1 MEPDLSQWGL
11 VKSLRPFKPNE
22 VSLQDKLVRGE
33 AWTFAHNQVT
43 GSHMRVNSIARV
55 VLKLLDGR
63 KTLDELLDA
72 LPLEVSKSEKEAL
85 ALSLISLSEQGM
97 VNMSDAA
104 HEQRLQQRSRTQAA
118 KGKRMW
124 HNPLAIRIPLLDPD
138 HSLSALNRMIGPLLG
153 ARALLV
159 VSAIIILA
167 LISAVLHRQ
176 DVANELRHIASTPQ
190 HWWFFVLLYP
200 LFKCAHELGHA
211 LALKRWG
218 GEVHEIGITFLVL
231 MPIPYVDATDIW
243 RFERRYQRIL
253 VCAAGMLT
261 EALLAATGMMIWL
274 NVEPGLLS
282 ELGFAAALT
291 GSVSTLL
298 FNANPLLKFDGYH
311 ILQDVLDIPNL
322 AQRATRYLH
331 YLARRYLL
339 RVGAAVSPV
348 AASGER
354 KWLLSYALCAG
365 LYRWVITLGIALY
378 LASRFPVLGGLLAL
392 FALHQLFV
400 NPIGRLFRY
409 LRDAAELEGQRTRAA
424 VTTMSWVGVCLFC
437 FFLLPVP
444 TNTRAQGV
452 IGLPTQAEIYAPESG
467 IVEEVLVEQGQRI
480 DADQPILK
488 LRAPEL
494 ETQVK
499 VVNAQLSV
507 LSAQYHTAVVND
519 VVASRSLLQDVKQL
533 RTQLDQHE
541 QRLASLTVRAKV
553 NGALSLNHLNARV
566 GDYVKAGDPLG
577 YVVNPDQLLVKAVVS
592 QSDISRVR
600 EGINSVRIR
609 LAERFSEPLEAQL
622 SRQIPAA
629 TRVLPSQALAYNGLS
644 GIAVASNA
652 QNQWKTVEP
661 VFHIEL
667 NLPASATAVGI
678 GGRAFVTMN
687 HRSESIGQRSWRSLR
702 QLLLDQLAI

>member
-1 MEPDLSQWGL
+1 MQAVSSQWDL
-11 VKSLRPFKPNE
+11 VKSLRPFKPDE
-22 VSLQDKLVRGE
+22 VTLLDKPVRGE

-55 VLKLLDGR
+55 VLKLIDGR
-63 KTLDELLDA
+63 KSLDELLDTV
-72 LPLEVSKSEKEAL
+72 PLVVSKSEKEAL

-97 VNMSDAA
+97 INMADAA
-104 HEQRLQQRSRTQAA
+104 HERRLQARSRTQVS
-118 KGKRMW
+118 KDKRMW
-124 HNPLAIRIPLLDPD
+124 HNPLAIRVPLLDPD
-138 HSLSALNRMIGPLLG
+138 HYLSALNLMLRSLLG

-159 VSAIIILA
+159 VSATIMLG
-167 LISAVLHRQ
+167 LISAVLHWQ
-176 DVANELRHIASTPQ
+176 DVVNELRQIASAPQ
-190 HWWFFVLLYP
+190 HWWHFVLLYP
-200 LFKCAHELGHA
+200 LFKCVHEFAHA

-218 GEVHEIGITFLVL
+218 GEVHEIGITVLVL

-253 VCAAGMLT
+253 VCAAGMLA
-261 EALLAATGMMIWL
+261 EAFLAATGLLIWL
-274 NVEPGLLS
+274 YVEPGLLS

-322 AQRATRYLH
+322 AQRATRYFY

-339 RVGAAVSPV
+339 RVGTAVSPV
-348 AASGER
+348 AAAGER
-354 KWLLSYALCAG
+354 KWLIGYGLCAG
-365 LYRWVITLGIALY
+365 LYRWAITLGIALY

-400 NPIGRLFRY
+400 KPIGRLFRY
-409 LRDAAELEGQRTRAA
+409 LRDAAELEGRRTRAA
-424 VTTMSWVGVCLFC
+424 VTIMTWAGVWVFC

-452 IGLPTQAEIYAPESG
+452 VGLPSQAEIYAPESG
-467 IVEEVLVEQGQRI
+467 IVEQVLVAQGQQVE
-480 DADQPILK
+480 ANQPILK

-499 VVNAQLSV
+499 VVSAQLSA

-519 VVASRSLLQDVKQL
+519 VAASRPLQQDLTLL
-533 RTQLDQHE
+533 RSQLDQHD

-553 NGALSLNHLNARV
+553 DGTISLDHLNARI
-566 GDYVKAGDPLG
+566 GDYVQAGDPLG
-577 YVVNPDQLLVKAVVS
+577 YVVNPDELLVKAVVS

-609 LAERFSEPLEAQL
+609 LAERFSEPLEAQI
-622 SRQIPAA
+622 SQQTPAA

-644 GIAVASNA
+644 GIAVASTD

-661 VFHIEL
+661 VFHIEF
-667 NLPASATAVGI
+667 NLPSSATAVGI

-702 QLLLDQLAI
+702 QLLLDRLAI